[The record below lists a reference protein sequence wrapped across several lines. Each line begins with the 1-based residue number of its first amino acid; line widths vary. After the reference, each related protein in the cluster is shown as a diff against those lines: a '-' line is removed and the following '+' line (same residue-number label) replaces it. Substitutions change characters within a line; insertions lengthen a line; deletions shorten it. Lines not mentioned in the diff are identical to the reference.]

1 MAVSNP
7 FIEFYSEITL
17 IRELA
22 YANSQDRY
30 FLKNLVVVSS
40 KPKEVKLE
48 VPPEVLIPNELML
61 MRSIQAQIGNIAKS
75 K

>member
-48 VPPEVLIPNELML
+48 VPLINPRSSFVTKTKPEN
-61 MRSIQAQIGNIAKS
+61 
-75 K
+75 

>member
-48 VPPEVLIPNELML
+48 VPFF
-61 MRSIQAQIGNIAKS
+61 
-75 K
+75 